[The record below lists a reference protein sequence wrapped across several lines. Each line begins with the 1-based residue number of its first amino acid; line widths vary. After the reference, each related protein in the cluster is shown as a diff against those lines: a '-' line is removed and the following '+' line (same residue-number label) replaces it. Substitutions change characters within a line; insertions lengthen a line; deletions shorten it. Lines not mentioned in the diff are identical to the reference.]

1 MTDKETERIRKQA
14 YDYYS
19 IEIYPVTW
27 QVKREGYIA
36 GATAE
41 NERIKKLI
49 YEIQPRDGK
58 HFPEGWSREEIIT
71 ILFEYRTR
79 ST

>member
-1 MTDKETERIRKQA
+1 MTEQDKQRIEKDAKEYCTGSPQYIFEWR
-14 YDYYS
+14 
-19 IEIYPVTW
+19 
-27 QVKREGYIA
+27 GYIA

-71 ILFEYRTR
+71 ILFE
-79 ST
+79 